1 MSVVTKITV
10 VVLAIILAIFLFL
23 FLTVHKPTEELL
35 NEYINEGNYSAAIEL
50 IEKDLSPNDP
60 LYHILKARIYTAKGD
75 YYQSLTELQSVVYS
89 SLDDKEKAKLLAG
102 LVELAQKTAREHKD
116 QIARKAYEYI
126 LQLEPDY
133 ELGEGFK
140 FLAEF
145 YFKSGDFGHSIPYFE
160 RYINSSSLIDSVI
173 DHYIKALYE
182 IGDYRRIVR
191 YKDTIIEKGNRDS
204 YTYLLLSLYKLARFA
219 YESGNYTDAI
229 GYLTQF
235 FDLTQKIGR
244 PRYIWEDA
252 ELLLADSYKQLG
264 KYDMAKKHYEN
275 VAVFGEIAN
284 NKKKALERLN
294 ELPQ

>member
-1 MSVVTKITV
+1 MSIFWKVTAAFFGVIIV
-10 VVLAIILAIFLFL
+10 IVLLLK
-23 FLTVHKPTEELL
+23 LTTHKSTEERIS
-35 NEYINEGNYSAAIEL
+35 EYITEGNYPAAIEL
-50 IEKDLSPNDP
+50 IEKEYSPNDP
-60 LYHILKARIYTAKGD
+60 LYHILKARVYTAKGD
-75 YYQSLTELQSVVYS
+75 YYQSLTELQSVVYN
-89 SLDDKEKAKLLAG
+89 SLDDKKKAKLLAE

-275 VAVFGEIAN
+275 VAVFGETA